1 MKLLD
6 QARLS
11 ETGLADDQHELA
23 LAGADAVPATEQ
35 RPNVLLTPDEGR

>member
-6 QARLS
+6 QPRLS
-11 ETGLADDQHELA
+11 ETRLADDLDELA

-35 RPNVLLTPDEGR
+35 RPNVLLAPDEGR